1 MTPSLFTV
9 RTTQTME
16 YVNARSIWTESER
29 FHDSPHCASMF
40 KDVMLALLARVLNEL
55 RKRSL
60 GGSFP

>member
-1 MTPSLFTV
+1 
-9 RTTQTME
+9 
-16 YVNARSIWTESER
+16 
-29 FHDSPHCASMF
+29 MF

>member
-1 MTPSLFTV
+1 
-9 RTTQTME
+9 ME

-29 FHDSPHCASMF
+29 FHDSLHCASMF